1 MSICEECKKSTSGY
15 CDKHLLNEFNMNTH
29 EKKPSEIIEQKIE
42 ELYDKYSQT
51 PVHDRIV
58 DVENTGIITGRIP
71 EWKGK
76 TMKDELLPLFKEA
89 ILYGQQTESD
99 EVRIKIAE
107 CILLPA
113 KAKRLE
119 VDKIEMDIYNGAISD
134 ILSALAT
141 SSEE

>member
-1 MSICEECKKSTSGY
+1 MKLST
-15 CDKHLLNEFNMNTH
+15 NMPT
-29 EKKPSEIIEQKIE
+29 PIEQKIE

-58 DVENTGIITGRIP
+58 DVENTGIITGRIS

-89 ILYGQQTESD
+89 ILYGQQIKAE
-99 EVRIKIAE
+99 EVREIKVEDYLEYEPATPE
-107 CILLPA
+107 RRAFVEGFNKLKSIL
-113 KAKRLE
+113 
-119 VDKIEMDIYNGAISD
+119 
-134 ILSALAT
+134 LAT